1 MYVADTGNHKIRIL
15 NNDLT
20 VNVNQPPFGTEGDG
34 EQQFMEPHD
43 ISFVEEGNIVTMC
56 VVDHGNN
63 RIQVFTAN
71 NDIIQYSMTIRAR
84 GGGGGVAQRTSIAA
98 DLQCVVYVSENGK
111 DCVSKYSI
119 DGNFIGLFGPLPFRN
134 PHAIAVDDTGT
145 VYVCDT
151 GNDRVQ
157 RFEA

>member
-1 MYVADTGNHKIRIL
+1 
-15 NNDLT
+15 
-20 VNVNQPPFGTEGDG
+20 
-34 EQQFMEPHD
+34 
-43 ISFVEEGNIVTMC
+43 MC
-56 VVDHGNN
+56 VADHGNN

-84 GGGGGVAQRTSIAA
+84 GGGGVAQRTSIAA
-98 DLQCVVYVSENGK
+98 GLQREVYVSENGK

-134 PHAIAVDDTGT
+134 PHGITVDDTGT

-151 GNDRVQ
+151 GNKCDLRNSGKK
-157 RFEA
+157 FL

>member
-1 MYVADTGNHKIRIL
+1 MYVADTGNHRIKIL

-20 VNVNQPPFGTEGDG
+20 VNQPPFGTEGDG
-34 EQQFMEPHD
+34 EQQFKRPHD
-43 ISFVEEGNIVTMC
+43 ISFVEDGTMC
-56 VVDHGNN
+56 VADHGNN

-71 NDIIQYSMTIRAR
+71 NDIIQYSMTIRT
-84 GGGGGVAQRTSIAA
+84 GEGGGVA
-98 DLQCVVYVSENGK
+98 NGK

-134 PHAIAVDDTGT
+134 PHEIAVDDTGT
-145 VYVCDT
+145 LYVCDT